1 MVIEITFW
9 DLTEEKQ
16 KELLKAY
23 KVREPEEMNWD
34 ICPIAVLELE
44 ADEGEEEEYDE
55 DCDMV

>member
-34 ICPIAVLELE
+34 ICPIAALEL
-44 ADEGEEEEYDE
+44 ADDEGEEKEYDE
-55 DCDMV
+55 D